1 MFKCILINFN
11 FCELM
16 MMDFLS
22 IKSEY
27 ESYKAHVDNTENTMK
42 CISSFFIN
50 AQKNLNDFAENAKD
64 NINKLFHNLLE
75 CDNRSTHIKKFFE
88 FCRVFERH
96 IMKLITIAKKIQSEL
111 ILPTSD
117 FSKYIINS
125 NNTQLIELKK
135 IFDDISNQK
144 RKYDLTKHM
153 YFNACKKAEKQEKI
167 LINEMNNK
175 NSTNNSINDQSQI
188 LANLKVESELES
200 QKYRNEY
207 KITNELFSKMN
218 IKYFNIIN
226 ILKDNEEKRINYISF
241 HLEKF
246 ISLIEEQ
253 KNSLNTVLVSIGK
266 GEKSQTNKLI
276 SFKVKLDEDMKI
288 YQDKFNFMYKS
299 DQRFINEEFVSYDV
313 YRRRI
318 ESIINNTKNLIKKGN
333 DIDLFDTPV
342 SNNISNIP
350 ISSNDYN
357 QNIFSIENENIVLEN
372 NDSII
377 YNNLFTENPVN
388 INQKLFAEFLKKLN
402 TNVSFSEKIMN
413 KSLSEYFYKQLYHE
427 FKTLEQF
434 DQMTQ
439 ILIEISKNKEVYNNY
454 MEINLGI
461 IYIAEKGFYVDKQNN
476 NKKIYLCKSISND
489 RNSNFFKDKNF
500 WKNLLNYQINKIINN
515 YTNKALNEEMETSK
529 NKINNNIQNL
539 TNTVKYIIDL
549 GTGARNLSKLR
560 EKKEKEILNK
570 ELLKIIKD
578 FTIHFNNFNL
588 DMVYI
593 NDIIMEI
600 SNIYQLENEQI
611 SFLICLINS
620 NMYTIKAYDK
630 KIDNN
635 KKNDYYKDKNHIN
648 NMSKKYLFTNKIIYT
663 NNYKLKTLLL
673 TLNSCFMFLE
683 QKDYINIQSLNKF
696 YYSNCQKLIYKQIF
710 VKNEYKRAN
719 DYNLLINVDLSDINK
734 HIGMWFY
741 YLKYDENKLKYQDIL
756 KKIKTENVDANIK
769 AIMDIIILDVN
780 RTYFIKEQNEK
791 REIIKNILFSLV
803 YIYPKIGYCQGM
815 NFICQFLLEATKD
828 EEKTFHVFSAILSKT
843 KYGNLIIDEFSLMRK
858 YFYVFERLINLYL
871 PELSLLL
878 KQNNVLPSYYIS
890 PWFITLFTHSFI
902 ETQTKLLLRIFDLFI
917 LDGWISIIKIGLML
931 LKHYQKVLMEM
942 IFEELLN
949 FLINDLKEKY
959 DFFNNNNYE
968 KFMELYQDIKIP
980 KGLVSNIGNEYELEK
995 KIVLKQMQ
1003 KEKSE
1008 KEKQMEMNV

>member
-1 MFKCILINFN
+1 
-11 FCELM
+11 M

-27 ESYKAHVDNTENTMK
+27 DSYKVHIENTENTMR

-50 AQKNLNDFAENAKD
+50 SQKNLNDFAENTKD
-64 NINKLFHNLLE
+64 NINKLFKSLLE

-88 FCRVFERH
+88 FCRVYERH
-96 IMKLITIAKKIQSEL
+96 IMKLIAIAKKIQSEL
-111 ILPTSD
+111 ILPTND

-144 RKYDLTKHM
+144 RKYDLTKHL
-153 YFNACKKAEKQEKI
+153 YFDSCKKAEKQEKV
-167 LINEMNNK
+167 LIKEMNNK
-175 NSTNNSINDQSQI
+175 NSTDNSINDQSQI
-188 LANLKVESELES
+188 LGNLKIESELEC

-218 IKYFNIIN
+218 VKYFNIIN

-241 HLEKF
+241 HLEKY
-246 ISLIEEQ
+246 ISLIEEE
-253 KNSLNTVLVSIGK
+253 KNSLNSTLRSMGR
-266 GEKSQTNKLI
+266 GEKSETNKLM

-288 YQDKFNFMYKS
+288 YQDKFNFMYKL
-299 DQRFINEEFVSYDV
+299 DQRFMNEDFISYDI
-313 YRRRI
+313 YRRKI
-318 ESIINNTKNLIKKGN
+318 ESIINNTKNLIQKGN
-333 DIDLFDTPV
+333 YDFDLFDTPI
-342 SNNISNIP
+342 SNTISNIP

-388 INQKLFAEFLKKLN
+388 INKKLFTEFLKKLN
-402 TNVSFSEKIMN
+402 TNISFCENIMN

-427 FKTLEQF
+427 FKTFEQF

-439 ILIEISKNKEVYNNY
+439 ILIEISKNKEVNNNY
-454 MEINLGI
+454 MEINFGI
-461 IYIAEKGFYVDKQNN
+461 IYIAEKGFYVDKKNN
-476 NKKIYLCKSISND
+476 NKKIYLCKSISED

-515 YTNKALNEEMETSK
+515 YTNKALNKEMENSK
-529 NKINNNIQNL
+529 KQVNNNIKSL

-578 FTIHFNNFNL
+578 FVIHFNNFNL

-630 KIDNN
+630 KLDNN
-635 KKNDYYKDKNHIN
+635 KQIDYYKGKNRNTNI
-648 NMSKKYLFTNKIIYT
+648 SKKYLFTNKIIYT
-663 NNYKLKTLLL
+663 NNNKLKQLLL
-673 TLNSCFMFLE
+673 ALNSCFMFLE
-683 QKDYINIQSLNKF
+683 EKDYINIQSLNKF
-696 YYSNCQKLIYKQIF
+696 YYSNCQKLIYKQVFI
-710 VKNEYKRAN
+710 KNEYKRPN
-719 DYNLLINVDLSDINK
+719 EYNLIIKSDLSDINK

-741 YLKYDENKLKYQDIL
+741 YLKYNKKEIKYKEIL
-756 KKIKTENVDANIK
+756 NKVLSEKADDKMK
-769 AIMDIIILDVN
+769 AIRDVIVLDVN
-780 RTYFIKEQNEK
+780 RTYFSKEQKEK

-803 YIYPKIGYCQGM
+803 YVYPNISYCQGM
-815 NFICQFLLEATKD
+815 NFICQFLLEVTKD
-828 EEKTFHVFSAILSKT
+828 EEKAFDIFSAILCKT
-843 KYGNLIIDEFSLMRK
+843 KYGNLITDEFSLMKK

-871 PELSLLL
+871 PELSILL

-902 ETQTKLLLRIFDLFI
+902 GNQTKLLLKIFDLFV
-917 LDGWISIIKIGLML
+917 LDGWIAIIKIGLML

-942 IFEELLN
+942 NFEELLN

-968 KFMELYQDIKIP
+968 KFMELYQDVKIP
-980 KGLVSNIGNEYELEK
+980 KGLVSNIENEYELEK
-995 KIVLKQMQ
+995 KIIIKQME
-1003 KEKSE
+1003 KEKKE
-1008 KEKQMEMNV
+1008 KEKQVEMNI

>member
-1 MFKCILINFN
+1 
-11 FCELM
+11 

-27 ESYKAHVDNTENTMK
+27 ESYRVHIENTENTMK
-42 CISSFFIN
+42 SISMFFTN
-50 AQKNLNDFAENAKD
+50 SQKNLNDYAENTKD

-96 IMKLITIAKKIQSEL
+96 MMKLVAISKKIQSEL
-111 ILPTSD
+111 ILPTND

-135 IFDDISNQK
+135 IFDDVSNQK
-144 RKYDLTKHM
+144 RKYDLIKHS
-153 YFNACKKAEKQEKI
+153 YFNSCKRAEKQEKI

-175 NSTNNSINDQSQI
+175 NSTDNSINDQSQI

-207 KITNELFSKMN
+207 KITNDLFSKMN
-218 IKYFNIIN
+218 LKYFNIVN

-241 HLEKF
+241 HLEKY

-253 KNSLNTVLVSIGK
+253 KNSLKSVLSSIGR
-266 GEKSQTNKLI
+266 GEKNETNKLM

-288 YQDKFNFMYKS
+288 YQDKFNFMYKL
-299 DQRFINEEFVSYDV
+299 DQRFINEEFISYDI
-313 YRRRI
+313 YRRKI
-318 ESIINNTKNLIKKGN
+318 ESIINNTKNLIQKGN
-333 DIDLFDTPV
+333 DIDLFDTPI

-350 ISSNDYN
+350 FSSNDYN
-357 QNIFSIENENIVLEN
+357 QNIFNIENENIVLEN

-388 INQKLFAEFLKKLN
+388 INKKLFTEFLKKLN
-402 TNVSFSEKIMN
+402 SNVSFCEKIMN

-427 FKTLEQF
+427 FKTFEQF

-439 ILIEISKNKEVYNNY
+439 ILIEISKNKEVYSNY
-454 MEINLGI
+454 MEINFGI
-461 IYIAEKGFYVDKQNN
+461 IYIAEKGFYKDKKSN
-476 NKKIYLCKSISND
+476 NKKIYLCKAISND

-515 YTNKALNEEMETSK
+515 YTNKALNEEMQHPKTQV
-529 NKINNNIQNL
+529 NNNIKNW
-539 TNTVKYIIDL
+539 TDTVKYIIDL

-630 KIDNN
+630 KLDNN
-635 KKNDYYKDKNHIN
+635 KKNDYYNSKNHIN

-663 NNYKLKTLLL
+663 NNNKLKNLLL
-673 TLNSCFMFLE
+673 TLNSCFLFLE
-683 QKDYINIQSLNKF
+683 QKDYINVQSLNKF
-696 YYSNCQKLIYKQIF
+696 YYMNCQKLIYKQIF
-710 VKNEYKRAN
+710 IKNEHKRTN
-719 DYNLLINVDLSDINK
+719 DYHLITNIDLSDINK

-741 YLKYDENKLKYQDIL
+741 YLKYDKNKIKYKDIL
-756 KKIKTENVDANIK
+756 KQIEIGKVDAKMK
-769 AIMDIIILDVN
+769 ALTDIIMLDVN
-780 RTYFIKEQNEK
+780 RTYFIKEQKEK
-791 REIIKNILFSLV
+791 REIIKNILCSLI
-803 YIYPKIGYCQGM
+803 YIYPNIGYCQGM

-828 EEKTFHVFSAILSKT
+828 EVKTFDIFSAILSKT
-843 KYGNLIIDEFSLMRK
+843 KYGNLITDEFSLMKK
-858 YFYVFERLINLYL
+858 YFYVFERLIYLYL
-871 PELSLLL
+871 PELSILL

-890 PWFITLFTHSFI
+890 PWFITLFTHSFV
-902 ETQTKLLLRIFDLFI
+902 ENQTKLLLRIFDLFI
-917 LDGWISIIKIGLML
+917 LDGWIAIIKIGLML
-931 LKHYQKVLMEM
+931 LKHYQKILIEM
-942 IFEELLN
+942 NFEELLN

-968 KFMELYQDIKIP
+968 KFMELYQEIKIP

-995 KIVLKQMQ
+995 KIIEKQIK
-1003 KEKSE
+1003 KEKAE
-1008 KEKQMEMNV
+1008 KEKQNDMNI